1 MMQTTGL
8 LFVVLAA
15 ASCGTAAP
23 EPVART
29 AAPVARTAAPVPTPS
44 PTLFITTSAPT
55 SSPTPAP
62 AAFRYVAI
70 GASDTVGVGS
80 SDPANGSWPARVAAR
95 LPAPR
100 SYTNL
105 GVSGSIASQAAREQ
119 LPAALSLKPHLVTV
133 WLAVNDLN
141 AGVSAVEYAAALR
154 SVIEPLVRGTEA
166 RVFVGSVPD
175 LRTVPAYAS
184 QDQVGLLARINAYNA
199 AITSLAATLAD
210 RVVVVDLFTGS
221 AALTSTITVSADGFH
236 PSDDGYAR
244 IAERFL
250 AAIAKSGIA
259 LR

>member
-1 MMQTTGL
+1 MRMPRL
-8 LFVVLAA
+8 PVVAVITLAL

-23 EPVART
+23 
-29 AAPVARTAAPVPTPS
+29 APVAKTATPVPTPS
-44 PTLFITTSAPT
+44 PTLFITTTAPT
-55 SSPTPAP
+55 CIPTPAP

-95 LPAPR
+95 LPAPA

-105 GVSGSIASQAAREQ
+105 GVSGSIASQAVREQ
-119 LPAALSLKPHLVTV
+119 LPTALSLKPQLVTI

-141 AGVSAVEYAAALR
+141 ASVTAADYGTALR
-154 SVIEPLVRGTEA
+154 AVVGPLVQSTDA
-166 RVFVGSVPD
+166 RIFVGSVPD
-175 LRTVPAYAS
+175 LRTVPAYAG
-184 QDQVGLLARINAYNA
+184 QDQAALLARINAYNA
-199 AITSLAATLAD
+199 AIATIAASFKD
-210 RVVVVDLFTGS
+210 RVVVVDLFAGS

-236 PSDDGYAR
+236 PSDDGYKL
-244 IAERFL
+244 IADRFL